1 MKTLR
6 HESLQ
11 LKMVCDREE
20 TFLFNLMTSDEQQ
33 AVFNSAVFF
42 NKEISGLRIADLT
55 KDEKLYKNFM
65 FLGPVPADCP
75 TKINCELSN
84 LSLTKLHKNGIDNVG
99 IIYNLDPHDKPG
111 SHWVAMY
118 LDLKKKNV
126 YYFDSYGTAPPNEV
140 DVLIKRIQEQ
150 GTELGMDIKYAYN
163 QTRHQYQNSECGVYS
178 MYFIIQLLEGKK
190 TFNSINSNRIK
201 DEFVNSKRKSY
212 YLSD

>member
-1 MKTLR
+1 
-6 HESLQ
+6 
-11 LKMVCDREE
+11 
-20 TFLFNLMTSDEQQ
+20 
-33 AVFNSAVFF
+33 
-42 NKEISGLRIADLT
+42 
-55 KDEKLYKNFM
+55 
-65 FLGPVPADCP
+65 
-75 TKINCELSN
+75 
-84 LSLTKLHKNGIDNVG
+84 
-99 IIYNLDPHDKPG
+99 
-111 SHWVAMY
+111 MY